1 LKLTLSA
8 EPVARRLAIV
18 VVCLCAASVAGQG
31 VRVLSDSVHVQ
42 EATRVFKVDRES
54 SIPTYFSALMLLAA
68 AAALAVV
75 ARRERGRPYAAHWK
89 GLAAIF
95 LYLSVDEAVGIHEL
109 AIDPTRELLGV
120 RGFLLFTWV
129 VPAAALLVVFALA
142 YWRFWRQLPGPLRRG
157 LAAAGALYVGSAV
170 GIEMIG
176 ARLHDSF
183 GQMDVRY
190 ALVALAEE
198 AGEMFAVVLLL
209 RALLRHL
216 GGERGALEIKVAAA
230 DARADAAPADATPA
244 GRAPARRERGRG
256 EPAWSHTSP
265 DAARAHDRAAEF
277 TR

>member
-1 LKLTLSA
+1 MKLTVSA
-8 EPVARRLAIV
+8 DQIVRRLAIV
-18 VVCLCAASVAGQG
+18 VVCLCAASVASQG

-42 EATRVFKVDRES
+42 EATRIFKVDRES

-109 AIDPTRELLGV
+109 AIDPTRELPGV

-142 YWRFWRQLPGPLRRG
+142 YWRFWRHLPAPLRRG
-157 LAAAGALYVGSAV
+157 LAVAGALYVGSAI

-198 AGEMFAVVLLL
+198 AGEMFAIVLLL
-209 RALLRHL
+209 RSLLRHL
-216 GGERGALEIKVAAA
+216 AGGAGAVEIQVGAGGAGSAAA
-230 DARADAAPADATPA
+230 SPHPAPPRTSAAPAP
-244 GRAPARRERGRG
+244 GRARSTDTLPA
-256 EPAWSHTSP
+256 PAP
-265 DAARAHDRAAEF
+265 PAL
-277 TR
+277 